1 MLRPPLVPGLYEGV
15 YDVDVADNTPFCD
28 AGVAAVSSVA
38 ESVQPQFREIGL
50 EERFCGHRFGPGL

>member
-1 MLRPPLVPGLYEGV
+1 MLRPPLVSGLYEGV

-38 ESVQPQFREIGL
+38 ESVQPQFRKIGL
-50 EERFCGHRFGPGL
+50 EERFCGH